1 MFTLTNINAMNAA
14 QAVTR
19 SHADVQTSMERLST
33 GSRINAARDDAAGLA
48 MSQRMAAQIISIGKT
63 IDNASDAVG
72 LMNTADG
79 ALEEVS
85 RLLQR
90 MRELSVAAANGTQNS
105 ADLTALNN
113 EYQMMLTEI
122 ARVGANTEWNE
133 KKVFDGEGFP
143 GETEFQVGANVS
155 QTIGVAIDK
164 LVTSELGN
172 VVGASGFSTHS
183 TTPPSAVT
191 TQDSYTSHSGTAPSV
206 QTTAGVR
213 ASLGSDIDGD
223 GDVDLIAWGP
233 SNDTAVYLNDGSGNF
248 TFASDLNNGAAGAG
262 SSITGSDIDGDG
274 DFDLLLY
281 SANHALS
288 VYLNDGS
295 GNFSYSHGVTGMNP
309 TVISS
314 LAMGDIDGDGDMDLV
329 TQAYRVPIYFFL
341 NDGSGNFTYS
351 SQISG
356 TGGDS
361 TSHKYSL
368 SLVDWDQD
376 GDVDLMASSQSH
388 GFRHYKND
396 GSGNFT
402 HSHNLL
408 QGGTHMVHASADL
421 DGDRDPDVITWA
433 KNADKNIFL
442 NDGSGTYSTSFHS
455 VGASSDDYPSITAAD
470 FNSDGKAD
478 HATWTS
484 GDQLRAYTS
493 NGVLTGTPWTAKTV
507 LNGGNVVP
515 GAGGRSSL
523 FATDSV
529 AATPAE
535 ASIDF
540 SSLNLVVGDKV
551 TIAVSGGSNVSA
563 VMDSNGLNTLLTSL
577 GNSLAAQSSLFSGAS
592 NSGGTLTINGLADGS
607 AMPSLSVT
615 LEDGVDTSRF
625 DFNNKNLVEGDQV
638 VIKVTGGTDVQ
649 GTIDSNG
656 LDTLLGT
663 LATQLQSQS
672 SLFSNASVSS
682 GVLSLTGLSNGSAI
696 TGVTVEMNT
705 ASSPIGST
713 NISSR
718 SATEIALGSVDKA
731 IEEVSSMRSK
741 YGAATNRLTHAI
753 DNLTEIKINAESSMS
768 RIKDADYA
776 NETSRL
782 AASQIINEAATSML
796 AQANNSQELT
806 MSLIKDWL

>member
-105 ADLTALNN
+105 ADLTSLNN
-113 EYQMMLTEI
+113 EYQMMLAEI
-122 ARVGANTEWNE
+122 ARIGANTEWNE
-133 KKVFDGEGFP
+133 KKLFDGEGFP

-155 QTIGVAIDK
+155 QTIGVTIDK

-172 VVGASGFSTHS
+172 VVGVSGFSTHS

-191 TQDSYTSHSGTAPSV
+191 TQDSYTSHSESAPSV
-206 QTTAGVR
+206 DTTAGVS
-213 ASLGSDIDGD
+213 ASPGSDLDGDGDQDFLAWGQQGGIYKYINDGSGSFSGSFVVNHAANDSAALATADIDGD
-223 GDVDLIAWGP
+223 GDQDFLAMGQQGGIYK
-233 SNDTAVYLNDGSGNF
+233 YLNDGSGSF
-248 TFASDLNNGAAGAG
+248 SAS
-262 SSITGSDIDGDG
+262 
-274 DFDLLLY
+274 FVV
-281 SANHALS
+281 NHAA
-288 VYLNDGS
+288 NDAAA
-295 GNFSYSHGVTGMNP
+295 
-309 TVISS
+309 
-314 LAMGDIDGDGDMDLV
+314 LA
-329 TQAYRVPIYFFL
+329 
-341 NDGSGNFTYS
+341 
-351 SQISG
+351 
-356 TGGDS
+356 
-361 TSHKYSL
+361 
-368 SLVDWDQD
+368 
-376 GDVDLMASSQSH
+376 ASS
-388 GFRHYKND
+388 
-396 GSGNFT
+396 
-402 HSHNLL
+402 
-408 QGGTHMVHASADL
+408 ASAAVASNASIGFSGL
-421 DGDRDPDVITWA
+421 NLTTGDR
-433 KNADKNIFL
+433 
-442 NDGSGTYSTSFHS
+442 
-455 VGASSDDYPSITAAD
+455 
-470 FNSDGKAD
+470 
-478 HATWTS
+478 
-484 GDQLRAYTS
+484 
-493 NGVLTGTPWTAKTV
+493 
-507 LNGGNVVP
+507 
-515 GAGGRSSL
+515 
-523 FATDSV
+523 
-529 AATPAE
+529 
-535 ASIDF
+535 
-540 SSLNLVVGDKV
+540 V
-551 TIAVSGGSNVSA
+551 TITVPGGSNVSA
-563 VMDSNGLNTLLTSL
+563 VMDSSGLSTLLTSL

-625 DFNNKNLVEGDQV
+625 DFNNKNLVEGDQI

-731 IEEVSSMRSK
+731 IEEVSAMRAK
-741 YGAATNRLTHAI
+741 YGAATNQLTYSI
-753 DNLTEIKINAESSMS
+753 DNLTEVKINAESSLS
-768 RIKDADYA
+768 RVKDADYA
-776 NETSRL
+776 TETSRL
-782 AASQIINEAATSML
+782 AANQIINEAATAML